1 MNFIVLFVLLGIN
14 GAAAL
19 RERAVIANDPRAGPS
34 RRGLGAHVPRP
45 LRSRVPVRLDSP
57 ARSDDRDRVHGR
69 TGANVAIARVQRGE
83 VESTVVDSL
92 VAHLAGTP
100 RDTVSKKR
108 P

>member
-19 RERAVIANDPRAGPS
+19 RERAVIANDRAQGRLVEGSALTCRDLYGRAFPS
-34 RRGLGAHVPRP
+34 
-45 LRSRVPVRLDSP
+45 DSI
-57 ARSDDRDRVHGR
+57 RQRDLMIAIGC
-69 TGANVAIARVQRGE
+69 TGEGANVAIARVQRGE